1 VACDHPLM
9 HVRPRPAFERGGDD
23 AIVAGVASGLARH
36 LGIEPVKVRLAF
48 AALTVAGGAGILL
61 YAGFWAVV
69 PRSADVPRQP
79 LRDRVQLPAMAALA
93 IGGLLLAQQL
103 GVSPLGAGLWPVLVL
118 GAGIA
123 VVWRQADQA
132 SRSRWLG
139 LQEDRRARWLRI
151 AGGLLLLLA
160 GMVGFLASNNEL
172 RAARDGVVAIAVV
185 VAGLGLV
192 LAPWWW
198 SLAQELTT
206 ERRERVRSQERAE
219 LAAHLHDSVL
229 QTLAL
234 IQRRADS
241 PVDVQRLARGQER
254 ELRAWLYARR
264 DELGVEG
271 TLVGAIDVAAAQ
283 VEDLHGVPVEV
294 VTVGDCPLDER
305 IDAVV
310 RAAREAMV
318 NAAKFAR
325 VDHIDVF
332 VEVEAEDVAV
342 FVRDKGVGF
351 DQDAVPA
358 DRQGIAGSIVGRMGR
373 HGGTAAVRSAPGEG
387 TEVELRMTRAPQ

>member
-1 VACDHPLM
+1 M
-9 HVRPRPAFERGGDD
+9 EQRPRPAFERGGDD

-48 AALTVAGGAGILL
+48 AVLTVFGGAGILL

-69 PRSADVPRQP
+69 PRSAEVPRR
-79 LRDRVQLPAMAALA
+79 LVRDRAQLPALAALV
-93 IGGLLLAQQL
+93 IGGLLLVQGL
-103 GVSPLGAGLWPVLVL
+103 GWLPFGPGLWPVLVL
-118 GAGIA
+118 GAGVAI
-123 VVWRQADQA
+123 VWWQADEA
-132 SRSRWLG
+132 SRARWFG
-139 LQEDRRARWLRI
+139 LKEDRRGRGLRI
-151 AGGLLLLLA
+151 AGGLVLLLA
-160 GMVGFLASNNEL
+160 GMVGFLASNDEL
-172 RAARDGVVAIAVV
+172 RAARDGVVAIVVV

-198 SLAQELTT
+198 NLAQELTA

-241 PVDVQRLARGQER
+241 PMDVQRLARSQER

-264 DELGVEG
+264 DELGIEG

-283 VEDLHGVPVEV
+283 VEELHGLPVEV

-318 NAAKFAR
+318 NAVKFAG

-332 VEVEAEDVAV
+332 VEVETDDVTV
-342 FVRDKGVGF
+342 FVRDTGIGF
-351 DQDAVPA
+351 DQAAVPA

-373 HGGTAAVRSAPGEG
+373 HGGTAALRSVPGEG
-387 TEVELRMTRAPQ
+387 TEVELRMTRAPE